1 MLSRFCASREV
12 VKGEVFKP
20 RMEGPSMTV
29 EEYGELQL
37 KKAQEREKAPQEKSV
52 RRYEQLEVDGDEDNQ
67 RLVDEVRV

>member
-1 MLSRFCASREV
+1 
-12 VKGEVFKP
+12 
-20 RMEGPSMTV
+20 MTV